1 MGKLRKYIRNVLVS
15 IDQLIN
21 TVLGGD
27 PDETLSSR
35 AYKLDKHNNI
45 TTPRKI
51 IDKILGSKHC
61 EQHVE
66 QDEGKNAIVVYEK
79 ENK

>member
-1 MGKLRKYIRNVLVS
+1 MGRVKKYFWNILVS
-15 IDQLIN
+15 LDQLGN
-21 TVLGGD
+21 TLLGGD

-35 AYKLDKHNNI
+35 AYKLDKYNNI

-61 EQHVE
+61 EQYVE
-66 QDEGKNAIVVYEK
+66 QDEGKNATVVYK
-79 ENK
+79 RENK

>member
-1 MGKLRKYIRNVLVS
+1 MGRVKKYFWNILVS
-15 IDQLIN
+15 LDQLGN
-21 TVLGGD
+21 TLLGGD

-35 AYKLDKHNNI
+35 AYKLDKYNNI

-66 QDEGKNAIVVYEK
+66 QDEGKNATVVYKK